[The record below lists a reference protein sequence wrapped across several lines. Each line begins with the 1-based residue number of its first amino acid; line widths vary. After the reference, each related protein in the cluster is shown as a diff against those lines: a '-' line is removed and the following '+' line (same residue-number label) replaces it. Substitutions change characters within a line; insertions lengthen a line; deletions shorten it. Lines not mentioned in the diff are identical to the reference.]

1 MWFLKRK
8 RFLHPT
14 CSSHRILQLDRVS
27 GKKKYCMILSLCLIF
42 FFGTGCEKQQRRETS
57 SKATKKETQDQWKPL
72 EISSE
77 EKEHART
84 QTDHI
89 GEIYQ
94 KIFPNREET
103 PLKKEQE
110 RLISALEQQ
119 NYAVADVDGVLAQK
133 STGRAQNFY
142 NLWEHRKTGE
152 LQMIKLNPSGG
163 FSLMTLSKT
172 KNGGH
177 GILTTVIPTDQGR
190 FSVSEMVK
198 YKIKKVWLEKK
209 SFCFEF
215 YLSDQAELQTDGTM
229 KFYLRGE
236 RTSQ

>member
-8 RFLHPT
+8 RFLHPA
-14 CSSHRILQLDRVS
+14 CSSHRVLRLNKVS

-42 FFGTGCEKQQRRETS
+42 FLGTGCEKQQRKEMS
-57 SKATKKETQDQWKPL
+57 SKDVKKEMQDQWKPL
-72 EISSE
+72 EISPD
-77 EKEHART
+77 EKENARK

-89 GEIYQ
+89 EEIYQ
-94 KIFPNREET
+94 EMIPNREEK

-110 RLISALEQQ
+110 QLTNALEQQ
-119 NYAVADVDGVLAQK
+119 NYAVADVDGVLAEK
-133 STGRAQNFY
+133 SAGKAQDFDH
-142 NLWEHRKTGE
+142 LWEHGQTGE
-152 LQMIKLNPSGG
+152 LQMIKFNPSGG

-172 KNGGH
+172 KNGGQ
-177 GILTTVIPTDQGR
+177 GILTTLIPTDQGR

-198 YKIKKVWLEKK
+198 YKIKKVWIEKK

-229 KFYLRGE
+229 KFYLSGE
-236 RTSQ
+236 